1 MKYVVDSG
9 IFMNQQMLPSI
20 DGEIYLCR
28 SVLEELKGQ
37 LTKNIYNLILSTH
50 KISEIEP
57 EKGYL
62 QKVEQSMERIGQISL
77 SNADKDLLALALMLS
92 NYDQVILI
100 SDDYALRNVAH
111 DLQINSKG
119 SKTHGGGELRKYH
132 YVCQAC
138 GKKFKGT
145 VFDCDIC
152 GSARFRRIRRN

>member
-77 SNADKDLLALALMLS
+77 SNADKDLLALAL
-92 NYDQVILI
+92 
-100 SDDYALRNVAH
+100 
-111 DLQINSKG
+111 
-119 SKTHGGGELRKYH
+119 
-132 YVCQAC
+132 
-138 GKKFKGT
+138 
-145 VFDCDIC
+145 
-152 GSARFRRIRRN
+152 